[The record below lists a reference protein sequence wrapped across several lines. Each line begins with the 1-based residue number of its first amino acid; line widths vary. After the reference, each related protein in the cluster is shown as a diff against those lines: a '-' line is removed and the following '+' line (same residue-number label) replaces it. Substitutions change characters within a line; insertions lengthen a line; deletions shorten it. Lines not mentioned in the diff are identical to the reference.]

1 MIMVCLCA
9 CAVGAREVHLRRVE
23 KACARIIIVNSE
35 IHYNNK
41 SIIFELPF
49 IYANMWVGGLYLGA
63 AVVVVVVVL
72 LFIVYDID
80 NRNPI

>member
-1 MIMVCLCA
+1 MVMVCLCA

-49 IYANMWVGGLYLGA
+49 IYACVCGWFIFRGC
-63 AVVVVVVVL
+63 AVDVVVL